1 MHIFFEK
8 KNFLVYASQIHKIS
22 CKQKEI
28 SKYNKNINIPLKGR
42 TFFPSS
48 AIERLLNL
56 GDVAETQRGAYL
68 REEQCFK

>member
-1 MHIFFEK
+1 MPVKFIK
-8 KNFLVYASQIHKIS
+8 VS

-42 TFFPSS
+42 TFLPSS